1 MSKSWAELTSN
12 LESVSTER
20 LLGLY
25 LWRFRLAVANSDTET
40 EEQIARDCEPIL
52 AEARRRDAELAALRP
67 FGAAAVKYGR
77 VTDKH
82 EFDIAA
88 GELIT
93 TAVNFARA
101 QAPTGGDHA

>member
-1 MSKSWAELTSN
+1 MSKTWAELTTN
-12 LESVSTER
+12 LQSVSTER
-20 LLGLY
+20 LLALY
-25 LWRFRLAVANSDTET
+25 LLRFTEAL
-40 EEQIARDCEPIL
+40 EKGDAEREGDVARDCEPIL

-101 QAPTGGDHA
+101 QAPTGVDHA